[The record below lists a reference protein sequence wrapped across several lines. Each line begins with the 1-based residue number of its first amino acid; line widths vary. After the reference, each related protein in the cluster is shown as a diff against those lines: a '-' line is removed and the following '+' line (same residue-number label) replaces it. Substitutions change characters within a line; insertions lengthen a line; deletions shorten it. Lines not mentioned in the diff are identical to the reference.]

1 MVDQRGFNK
10 SFRKKEK
17 LCWGECD
24 APSTVDIGALAL
36 FFKATRLK
44 DLWHWNLWPLTKI
57 FDTKNPNARYSACWE
72 VWGAPWGRI
81 EKIANVVISWCL
93 LSLFEFLNLSWTV
106 NTLTKS
112 LNQYI
117 IVIVLVVVIVINLG
131 WQLDGLDAT
140 YKTTTYVT
148 KARGKMLVWCVDVW
162 CVGVW
167 CVGVWCVG
175 VCGVVQ

>member
-1 MVDQRGFNK
+1 MVNQRGFNK

-57 FDTKNPNARYSACWE
+57 FDTKNPNARYSACRE

-93 LSLFEFLNLSWTV
+93 LSWFEFLNLSWTV

-140 YKTTTYVT
+140 NTTTTYVT
-148 KARGKMLVWCVDVW
+148 KARWKMLVW

>member
-1 MVDQRGFNK
+1 MVNQRGFNK

-44 DLWHWNLWPLTKI
+44 DLWHRNLWPLTKI
-57 FDTKNPNARYSACWE
+57 FDTKNPNARYSACRE

-93 LSLFEFLNLSWTV
+93 LSWFEFLNLSWTV
-106 NTLTKS
+106 NSVTKS

-117 IVIVLVVVIVINLG
+117 IVIVLVSSVRSSYSHPDL
-131 WQLDGLDAT
+131 LLT
-140 YKTTTYVT
+140 HPTTTHFFRSHRSSTLDFHFLSHYSYI
-148 KARGKMLVWCVDVW
+148 KAIMLYKGNHWT
-162 CVGVW
+162 
-167 CVGVWCVG
+167 
-175 VCGVVQ
+175 

>member
-1 MVDQRGFNK
+1 MWCTFHSGHR
-10 SFRKKEK
+10 SFGLVFQSHQIEGS
-17 LCWGECD
+17 L
-24 APSTVDIGALAL
+24 APKPLTFD
-36 FFKATRLK
+36 KN
-44 DLWHWNLWPLTKI
+44 LWHQKPKCTLLRMPGSMRGTMG
-57 FDTKNPNARYSACWE
+57 KNR
-72 VWGAPWGRI
+72 
-81 EKIANVVISWCL
+81 KIANVVISWCL
-93 LSLFEFLNLSWTV
+93 LSWFEFLNLSWTV

-140 YKTTTYVT
+140 NTTTTYVT
-148 KARGKMLVWCVDVW
+148 KARGKMLVW

>member
-44 DLWHWNLWPLTKI
+44 DLWHRNLWPLTKI
-57 FDTKNPNARYSACWE
+57 FDTKNPNARYSACRE

-93 LSLFEFLNLSWTV
+93 LSWFEFLNLSWTV
-106 NTLTKS
+106 NSVTKS

-117 IVIVLVVVIVINLG
+117 IVIVLVSSVRSSYSHPDLLLTHPTTNHFFRPHRSST
-131 WQLDGLDAT
+131 LDFHFLSH
-140 YKTTTYVT
+140 
-148 KARGKMLVWCVDVW
+148 
-162 CVGVW
+162 
-167 CVGVWCVG
+167 
-175 VCGVVQ
+175 